1 MTEVTRASHLIVD
14 GLVVAEWSRELFE
27 EMHRG
32 GLSLANC
39 TCSIWENFEGT
50 MRKLGAYKQF
60 LRDNDDLIMQVRTLA
75 DVERAR
81 TSNRVGVVLGWQNT
95 GGIEDRLEY
104 LQLFHE
110 LGVKVMQLTYN
121 TQNWIASGCYESRDS
136 GLSDFGREAI
146 DEMNR
151 LGILIDL
158 SHVGSKSAEDAIS
171 YSKDP
176 VCYTHVA
183 PMALKQHPRNKTD
196 EQLRSIIDHGGF
208 VGVTGFPPFSPKGPA
223 ATIDDYVE
231 QIDYVINL
239 LGEENVGL
247 GTDLAKN
254 LTPELI
260 QYGIRDKGYA
270 RQLTRFGEV
279 VYPEGM
285 RTCADYPNFYPIF
298 EKRGWSSGRIEKF
311 MGHNWMSFFA
321 RVWKE

>member
-1 MTEVTRASHLIVD
+1 MTQVTRASHLIVD

-27 EMHRG
+27 EMHAG

-50 MRKLGAYKQF
+50 MRKLGAYKKF
-60 LRDNDDLIMQVRTLA
+60 LRENDDLIMQVYRLE
-75 DVERAR
+75 DVEIARA
-81 TSNRVGVVLGWQNT
+81 TNRVGVVLGWQNT

-121 TQNWIASGCYESRDS
+121 TQNWIATGCYESHDG

-151 LGILIDL
+151 LGVLIDL
-158 SHVGSKSAEDAIS
+158 SHVGPKSADDAIR

-176 VCYTHVA
+176 VCYTHIA
-183 PMALKQHPRNKTD
+183 PLALKQHPRNKSD
-196 EQLRSIIDHGGF
+196 EQLQFIVDRGGF

-223 ATIDDYVE
+223 ATIDDYVV
-231 QIDYVINL
+231 QIDHVANL
-239 LGEENVGL
+239 LGEDNVGI

-254 LTPELI
+254 LTHELI
-260 QYGIRDKGYA
+260 EYGIRDKGYA

-279 VYPEGM
+279 TYPEGM
-285 RTCADYPNFYPIF
+285 RSCADYPNFYAAF
-298 EKRGWSSGRIEKF
+298 ERRGWSAGRIEKV
-311 MGHNWMSFFA
+311 MGRNWLDFFG
-321 RVWKE
+321 RVWK